1 MGYIIRDITMLIYNI
16 DHIVKDSRKAGR
28 IAIACILPN
37 CLQYAKNDNRTTKKS
52 NDPMEIRINIDR
64 DLIKNRTEY
73 AQFTRHQTN
82 HQKQN
87 P

>member
-1 MGYIIRDITMLIYNI
+1 MLIYNI

-28 IAIACILPN
+28 VAIAYILPN
-37 CLQYAKNDNRTTKKS
+37 CLQYAKTDNQTAKKS
-52 NDPMEIRINIDR
+52 NDPMEIRINLDR
-64 DLIKNRTEY
+64 ILIKIRMAY
-73 AQFTRHQTN
+73 VQFARHKTN

>member
-1 MGYIIRDITMLIYNI
+1 MLIYNI

-28 IAIACILPN
+28 MAIACILPN
-37 CLQYAKNDNRTTKKS
+37 CLQYAKNDNPTTKKS
-52 NDPMEIRINIDR
+52 NDPMEIRINTDR
-64 DLIKNRTEY
+64 ILIKIRAAY
-73 AQFTRHQTN
+73 LKLARHQTN